1 MIYTTL
7 FSNNSCCALSSSL
20 ATVYESVEEAVR
32 HLAGDW
38 PSIKLQV
45 ANLAILAGN
54 DDVRIVV
61 STTNLTKE

>member
-7 FSNNSCCALSSSL
+7 FSNNSCCALSGSL
-20 ATVYESVEEAVR
+20 ATVYESVDDAVKY
-32 HLAGDW
+32 LSSDW

>member
-1 MIYTTL
+1 
-7 FSNNSCCALSSSL
+7 
-20 ATVYESVEEAVR
+20 VYESVDDAVR

-54 DDVRIVV
+54 DDVRIVI

>member
-7 FSNNSCCALSSSL
+7 FSNNSCCTLSSSL
-20 ATVYESVEEAVR
+20 ATVYESVDDAVK
-32 HLAGDW
+32 HLASDW

-54 DDVRIVV
+54 DDVRIVI

>member
-7 FSNNSCCALSSSL
+7 FSNEKCIALSSSL
-20 ATVYESVEEAVR
+20 ATVYDSVDDAVR
-32 HLAGDW
+32 HLASDW

-54 DDVRIVV
+54 DDVRIVI